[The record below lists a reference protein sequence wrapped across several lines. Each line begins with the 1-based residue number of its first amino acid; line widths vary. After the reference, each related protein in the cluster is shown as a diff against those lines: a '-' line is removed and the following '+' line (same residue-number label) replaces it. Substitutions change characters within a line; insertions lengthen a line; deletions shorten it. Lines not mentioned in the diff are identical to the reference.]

1 MEAKTE
7 PLTVNTARPIY
18 EIAQEIYQKWPKVN
32 YGAKPYLEAM
42 LTMNQL
48 TEKFGVESC
57 SDILDRFLVNAAT
70 WRGEDARRI
79 KAELKKMAALA
90 FKLNYGD
97 ASR

>member
-1 MEAKTE
+1 METKAK

-18 EIAQEIYQKWPKVN
+18 EIAQEIYKTWPKVN
-32 YGAKPYLEAM
+32 YDAKPYLEAM
-42 LTMNQL
+42 TTMNRL

-79 KAELKKMAALA
+79 KAELKAMSAIA
-90 FKLNYGD
+90 FKLNYG
-97 ASR
+97 